1 MMSLIDSIDGHVL
14 ERCFAWLDIGSLGRA
29 GATCAGARAIAA
41 RGALWEP
48 HCCALSALD
57 PETLRALGAPGDG
70 GWFGRAAEVAS
81 VLAAQERFYEAR
93 AARGTFRFRG
103 VLTRARPARARA
115 PPLPPREGLRGARPR
130 AHGGVLAAERGRA
143 LRAPRLPA
151 EPRVRGG
158 DGVVGRDLPGA
169 AAIGADGAPREG

>member
-14 ERCFAWLDIGSLGRA
+14 ERCFAWLDIRSLGRA
-29 GATCAGARAIAA
+29 GATCAAASAIAL

-81 VLAAQERFYEAR
+81 VLAAQERFYEAF
-93 AARGTFRFRG
+93 AAHDRDRM
-103 VLTRARPARARA
+103 AACW
-115 PPLPPREGLRGARPR
+115 LPSAGARCVHPCCR
-130 AHGGVLAAERGRA
+130 PSHGFAATIAATRSDSCFCGLTTKRIRWLATR
-143 LRAPRLPA
+143 
-151 EPRVRGG
+151 
-158 DGVVGRDLPGA
+158 
-169 AAIGADGAPREG
+169 

>member
-57 PETLRALGAPGDG
+57 PEALRALGAPGDG

-115 PPLPPREGLRGARPR
+115 SPPPPARRPSRRTTASAWRR
-130 AHGGVLAAERGRA
+130 AGCRARARAASTPAVGRA
-143 LRAPRLPA
+143 TATRR
-151 EPRVRGG
+151 
-158 DGVVGRDLPGA
+158 
-169 AAIGADGAPREG
+169 